1 MSDDVVIIDDKPETE
16 ELPLL
21 TFNAIYNILRE
32 EKKTKGLQKYPNLF
46 YEAMEKFISDKKQ
59 TIKNEENPERRKKE
73 QNILNNA
80 KKIANEIV
88 TIRSQKIAR
97 IATSN
102 AFSEESI
109 IDEEN
114 ILQKEKDIYNAIT
127 KEIKK
132 LTKNI

>member
-1 MSDDVVIIDDKPETE
+1 
-16 ELPLL
+16 
-21 TFNAIYNILRE
+21 
-32 EKKTKGLQKYPNLF
+32 
-46 YEAMEKFISDKKQ
+46 MEKFISDKKQ

-88 TIRSQKIAR
+88 AIRSQKIAR